1 MKTGTRNIPLSGG
14 RVKDFRS
21 SLCEISLYSWHNI
34 YLYVFQ
40 TSRKSALFSFSS
52 STFSSYLYRKT
63 KGKKEALCV
72 FSPAYVDVAAS
83 AFIAEDFER
92 AKKSQSE
99 RSIVPDRQKR
109 QGRERLLPPPPML
122 LPHTHTHTDPYI
134 AGSGNSISVS
144 SPSKQEKQT
153 RKTS

>member
-1 MKTGTRNIPLSGG
+1 
-14 RVKDFRS
+14 
-21 SLCEISLYSWHNI
+21 
-34 YLYVFQ
+34 
-40 TSRKSALFSFSS
+40 
-52 STFSSYLYRKT
+52 
-63 KGKKEALCV
+63 V
-72 FSPAYVDVAAS
+72 FSPACVDVAAS

-122 LPHTHTHTDPYI
+122 LPHRHTDPYI

-153 RKTS
+153 RETS